1 MLLLGLLII
10 AVLCA
15 LPIAAALN
23 IEIEKPLRNRGLRPQ
38 KSPKPPDDI
47 LVLPQP
53 KLSISKNIEKK
64 AA

>member
-1 MLLLGLLII
+1 MLLFALII
-10 AVLCA
+10 IIVLCA

-23 IEIEKPLRNRGLRPQ
+23 IEIEKPLRNRSLRRQ
-38 KSPKPPDDI
+38 KGSKAPDDI

-53 KLSISKNIEKK
+53 KLGISKPIEKK